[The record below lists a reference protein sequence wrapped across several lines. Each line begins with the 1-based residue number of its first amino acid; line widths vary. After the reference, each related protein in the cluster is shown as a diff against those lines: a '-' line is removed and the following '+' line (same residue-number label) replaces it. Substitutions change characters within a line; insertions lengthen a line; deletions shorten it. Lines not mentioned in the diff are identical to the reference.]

1 MNAEPSTLVLLPG
14 LGCDAEVWADLLPAL
29 CERGPLWVSDLHF
42 RHDSLEAMA
51 EALLREL
58 DGPLLLCG
66 ASMGG
71 MLALEVGRRAPE
83 RVRGMALLGSS
94 AEPDTPARQALRLE
108 GIRRMRQG
116 EFDALM
122 QENLPYSFHA
132 SRLTDAALSGR
143 FLAML
148 ARCGAPELIR
158 QNEWVARRPDQ
169 RALLTQLRCPVL
181 LVCGEA
187 DQVTPPAQ
195 SAAMAAAI
203 PQAELHLLPRCGHML
218 TLEQPAAVSAL
229 LQDWLSRCCSAPV

>member
-1 MNAEPSTLVLLPG
+1 MSPRPPTLVLLPG

-29 CERGPLWVSDLHF
+29 RELGPLWVSDLHF

-58 DGPLLLCG
+58 SGPLLLCG

-71 MLALEVGRRAPE
+71 MLALEVWRRAPD
-83 RVRGMALLGSS
+83 RVKGLALLGSS

-108 GIRRMRQG
+108 GIRRLRLG
-116 EFDALM
+116 EFEAVM
-122 QENLPYSFHA
+122 QENLPYSLHA
-132 SRLTDAALSGR
+132 SRLSDTALVGR
-143 FLAML
+143 FMAML

-158 QNEWVARRPDQ
+158 QNQWIARRPDQ
-169 RALLTQLRCPVL
+169 RELLARLRCPVL

-218 TLEQPAAVSAL
+218 TLEQPTAVSAL
-229 LQDWLSRCCSAPV
+229 LRDWLSRCCSAPA